1 MTFSLGEIFYNSIDG
16 TDFYRYFDYIEYFRG
31 GISSPGRE
39 QGLIY
44 YWYISLFI
52 KASRKYYLISD
63 WETIYSSAIQLGNL
77 GLYCLGLLGLYFLLK
92 SFSYKNSDIL
102 LALSILNCFPPIFG
116 ARLIMKP
123 EMLAFALFPW
133 ILLSLDAYFNSKQF
147 VFAI

>member
-1 MTFSLGEIFYNSIDG
+1 MKENLNKQNLLSFSIFTFTLLMTFSLGEIFFNSIDG

-63 WETIYSSAIQLGNL
+63 WETIYS
-77 GLYCLGLLGLYFLLK
+77 
-92 SFSYKNSDIL
+92 
-102 LALSILNCFPPIFG
+102 
-116 ARLIMKP
+116 
-123 EMLAFALFPW
+123 
-133 ILLSLDAYFNSKQF
+133 LSL
-147 VFAI
+147 IHI